1 MVKGFFISKTFLVL
15 TWNYKIK
22 PTMRLSLTF
31 VSSIFRCNIWNNIVQ
46 SWKAMLNGQE
56 FPYMQSVEKQF
67 NNNISFVI
75 AVSSSIL
82 QFTLGNIIIR
92 TYGLSDDLMAKFFQ
106 LFNMATSSFNLIV
119 VISSVRRQTFVFL
132 QQGLNR
138 NLYHFR
144 DNIIW
149 NHWNIKLWKGQCM
162 EC

>member
-1 MVKGFFISKTFLVL
+1 
-15 TWNYKIK
+15 
-22 PTMRLSLTF
+22 
-31 VSSIFRCNIWNNIVQ
+31 
-46 SWKAMLNGQE
+46 MLNGQE

-144 DNIIW
+144 DNII
-149 NHWNIKLWKGQCM
+149 
-162 EC
+162 